1 MFARIKKSGKYDY
14 LQIVENQRVKSK
26 VTQRVIATVGRM
38 DKLSA
43 KGEVETLI
51 RSLSRFSEKA
61 LLVLSGKSEIQC
73 DAKTIGPAII
83 FDRLWRELGIQ
94 KVIDGILEKRAF
106 TFDVERAIFL
116 TVLHRILVSGSDRF
130 CDRWRRDCVVK
141 GTEDLALHH
150 FYRAMAFLGE
160 ELEDWKGATLSSPR
174 CVKDVIEERMF
185 AGQRNLFAEL
195 DLVFF
200 DTTSVYFHGE
210 GGDVLGKRGFSKDR
224 RPELKQMIV
233 GAILDQ
239 NGRPLCCEMWPGNT
253 ADVKTLIPVADRV
266 RKRFQVGR
274 FCVVADRGMVSKE
287 TIRELEE
294 RKIAYILG
302 TRMRNVKEIGSE
314 VLSRAGRY
322 KEIHCEGK
330 APLKVKEVKI
340 GEKRYIVCLNPRQ
353 AEKDKAD
360 RERIVESLREQ
371 IRKGPKTLVGNKG
384 YRKFL
389 KVEKGSAHIDTDKV
403 REEEKFDGKW
413 VLITN
418 TAWSADRVALKYKEL
433 WQVEQTFR
441 DLKSTFETRPVF
453 HQRDDTIRGHV
464 FCSFLALVLRKE
476 LYRRLEAAGHSFEW
490 SEIKQDLSALKEVV
504 IEDSGKRFAVR
515 TQCLGTCTSVF
526 RAVGVAIPPTI
537 RVLDP

>member
-141 GTEDLALHH
+141 GTDDLALHH

-210 GGDVLGKRGFSKDR
+210 GGDILGKRGFSKDR

-253 ADVKTLIPVADRV
+253 ADVNTLIPVADRV

-274 FCVVADRGMVSKE
+274 FCVVADRGMVSKK

-302 TRMRNVKEIGSE
+302 TRMRNVNEIGSE

-403 REEEKFDGKW
+403 REEEMFDGKW

-490 SEIKQDLSALKEVV
+490 SEIKQDLSALQEVV

>member
-14 LQIVENQRVKSK
+14 LQIVENQRVDSK

-51 RSLSRFSEKA
+51 RSLSRLSEKA

-73 DAKTIGPAII
+73 EAKTIGPAII
-83 FDRLWRELGIQ
+83 FERLWCELGIQ
-94 KVIDGILEKRAF
+94 QVIRDLLHNRAF
-106 TFDVERAIFL
+106 LFDVERAIFL
-116 TVLHRILVSGSDRF
+116 TVLHRILISGSDRF
-130 CDRWRRDCVVK
+130 CDKWRRDLVVK
-141 GTEDLALHH
+141 GTEDLALHQ

-160 ELEDWKGATLSSPR
+160 VLDDQEHATLSSPR
-174 CVKDVIEERMF
+174 CVKDVIEEKMF
-185 AGQRNLFAEL
+185 AGRRHLFAEL

-210 GGDVLGKRGFSKDR
+210 GGESLGRRGFSKDH
-224 RPELKQMIV
+224 RPELKQMVV
-233 GAILDQ
+233 GAVLDQ
-239 NGRPLCCEMWPGNT
+239 NGRPLCCEMWPGNST
-253 ADVKTLIPVADRV
+253 DVKTLVPVTDRI
-266 RKRFQVGR
+266 RKRFGVGR
-274 FCVVADRGMVSKE
+274 FCIVADRGMVSRE

-302 TRMRNVKEIGSE
+302 TRMRKVKEITTE
-314 VLSRAGRY
+314 VLARAGRY
-322 KEIHCEGK
+322 KEVKCEGRS
-330 APLKVKEVKI
+330 PLKVKEVMVRD
-340 GEKRYIVCLNPRQ
+340 KRYIVCLNPKQ

-360 RERIVESLREQ
+360 RDSIIESLREQ
-371 IRKGPKTLVGNKG
+371 IRKGPKALVGNEG

-389 KVEKGSAHIDTDKV
+389 KVDKDSIHIDLDKV
-403 REEEKFDGKW
+403 KEEERFDGKW
-413 VLITN
+413 VLTTN
-418 TAWSADRVALKYKEL
+418 TNWSSDRVALKYKEL
-433 WQVEQTFR
+433 RQVEHSFR

-476 LYRRLEAAGHSFEW
+476 LYRRLDRAGHAFEW
-490 SEIKQDLSALKEVV
+490 SDIKQDLSALQEIV
-504 IEDSGKRFAVR
+504 IEENGKRFALR
-515 TQCLGTCTSVF
+515 SQCLGTCSSVF

-537 RVLDP
+537 RVLS